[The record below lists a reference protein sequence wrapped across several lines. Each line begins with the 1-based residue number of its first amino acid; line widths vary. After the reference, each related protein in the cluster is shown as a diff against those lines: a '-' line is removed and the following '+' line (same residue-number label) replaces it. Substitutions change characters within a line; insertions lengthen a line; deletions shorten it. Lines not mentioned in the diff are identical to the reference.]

1 MTPDQERAFIE
12 WATEITR
19 AISLTC
25 REPMIIRRLSRTM
38 GEMWRTFGYTEIDF
52 QGNPVRPGP
61 WPMVLPITIIEGQE
75 LPPNVLEALRDNG
88 HAMNC
93 QCLHCRQARGQGET
107 E

>member
-1 MTPDQERAFIE
+1 MTPDQEKAFIE

-52 QGNPVRPGP
+52 QGNPVRPVEMTP
-61 WPMVLPITIIEGQE
+61 AE
-75 LPPNVLEALRDNG
+75 LDKYERDPESN
-88 HAMNC
+88 
-93 QCLHCRQARGQGET
+93 
-107 E
+107 